1 MWVLRFRNVI
11 VPSHLFFTSSLIHQ
25 FSWQLESESVSCSV
39 VSLCDPM
46 YCSLPRS
53 SVHGILQARIL
64 ELLCYFSLQEIF
76 PTQDGTGIWMDLE
89 PRSSQL
95 RSAALQ
101 ADSLPSE
108 HQGLWP
114 CFKWFACISH
124 SKQEVLTSC
133 YGRLRIHII
142 CSIPSPFPFLHPPI
156 FVSHT
161 SVCACACVCV
171 ICLFLGLFCLEDS
184 SGRRQVRVAACP
196 SSLQGRI
203 LMLEALTFSR
213 KITYIS
219 SRIVSCP
226 LT

>member
-1 MWVLRFRNVI
+1 MKVKVSVAQLCLFVTPCTVACHAPLSMEFSRQEYWSCFAI
-11 VPSHLFFTSSLIHQ
+11 SPS
-25 FSWQLESESVSCSV
+25 
-39 VSLCDPM
+39 
-46 YCSLPRS
+46 R
-53 SVHGILQARIL
+53 
-64 ELLCYFSLQEIF
+64 
-76 PTQDGTGIWMDLE
+76 
-89 PRSSQL
+89 RSSQPRMEL

-161 SVCACACVCV
+161 SVCACACVYV